1 MQESYRAKSCPLS
14 YQTEHRL
21 AIKDAFLLL
30 FLEMD
35 QRSLKAFLEH
45 GTWKAEG

>member
-21 AIKDAFLLL
+21 ATKDAFLLL

-35 QRSLKAFLEH
+35 QRSLKAFLER